1 MADAPQRPEER
12 RTEQA
17 LLLADEG
24 GHRGQVVGVESVS
37 EAEDE
42 AEREEA
48 APADARGLPSWREM
62 GVPVTAVRMEL
73 GRRIRIVFV
82 PGVVAGRAENGPET
96 LAEEAQPEDEDDAPR
111 DQTQDG
117 EEALGADVVRG
128 EQRDEAE
135 SEH

>member
-1 MADAPQRPEER
+1 MP
-12 RTEQA
+12 
-17 LLLADEG
+17 
-24 GHRGQVVGVESVS
+24 V
-37 EAEDE
+37 
-42 AEREEA
+42 
-48 APADARGLPSWREM
+48 PA
-62 GVPVTAVRMEL
+62 VCMEL

-135 SEH
+135 PEHSKRVRVGHRRAQEDGMAGRAPRSDQVCADDRLAVARRERVQSAERCGDQ